1 MCKVGQA
8 RHPRAPPRLPAPAA
22 PPRQTTAAVPLA
34 AAPDAGRSSG
44 SVAPGGQV
52 AAAAAAAASDHLVT
66 SCALLHRAGRGE
78 VLAGAG
84 APDDCKLYGTLAPSS
99 SSGRT

>member
-1 MCKVGQA
+1 MCKAGRQGA
-8 RHPRAPPRLPAPAA
+8 RGLHRGLLAPAA
-22 PPRQTTAAVPLA
+22 PPRQTTAAVTLA

-52 AAAAAAAASDHLVT
+52 AAAAAAAAADHLVT

>member
-1 MCKVGQA
+1 M
-8 RHPRAPPRLPAPAA
+8 
-22 PPRQTTAAVPLA
+22 
-34 AAPDAGRSSG
+34 
-44 SVAPGGQV
+44 
-52 AAAAAAAASDHLVT
+52 AAAAAAAAADHLVT